1 MGVGNNI
8 DESKAYFSRLL
19 PSPQPSLAA
28 RAVPVPRGEG
38 AYRRFAL
45 LQFATQVLNL
55 GDFKFIPLYARPAEK
70 NPPKYPSPAAQRD
83 WNSSREVRERVGE
96 GVAFWWRAQNL
107 SVSVSISEPLP
118 PNDYSPSACVLM
130 NPTPAPSPVPT
141 KMRPHFRG
149 CPPTVGGE
157 RSFTYT

>member
-1 MGVGNNI
+1 MLRRIPPPLQGVQRPQRGRVGVGVSDIAHEPKFCFFN
-8 DESKAYFSRLL
+8 YLL

-70 NPPKYPSPAAQRD
+70 NPPKYPLPRSAAQRGRD
-83 WNSSREVRERVGE
+83 GE
-96 GVAFWWRAQNL
+96 GVAFWWRARNL
-107 SVSVSISEPLP
+107 SVSISISEPLP
-118 PNDYSPSACVLM
+118 PHDHSPSARVLM
-130 NPTPAPSPVPT
+130 NPTPT
-141 KMRPHFRG
+141 G
-149 CPPTVGGE
+149 GGE
-157 RSFTYT
+157 CSFTYT